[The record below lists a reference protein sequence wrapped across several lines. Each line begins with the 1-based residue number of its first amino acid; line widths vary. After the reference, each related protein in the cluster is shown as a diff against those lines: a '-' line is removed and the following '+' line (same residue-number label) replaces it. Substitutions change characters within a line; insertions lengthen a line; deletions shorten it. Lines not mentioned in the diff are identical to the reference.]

1 MHTSHLVLTN
11 KMSEL
16 DRLRDFLEDL
26 ANQWDIPPAV
36 GMSVNL
42 ALEEAFANI
51 VNYAFKD
58 KLSHEI
64 AFGFHK
70 KDDQLVISISDHGQ
84 PFDPTNRPSPD
95 LTLSAEDRPI
105 GGLGIFLVNK
115 IMDKVEYER
124 KKNTNQL
131 TLTKLIDQ

>member
-1 MHTSHLVLTN
+1 METSQLVLTN
-11 KMSEL
+11 KISEL
-16 DRLRDFLEDL
+16 NKLRDFLEDI
-26 ANQWDIPPAV
+26 AEPWDIPPAV
-36 GMSVNL
+36 SMSVNL

-51 VNYAFKD
+51 VNYGFTDGGEHRITFCFKKQD
-58 KLSHEI
+58 KR
-64 AFGFHK
+64 
-70 KDDQLVISISDHGQ
+70 LVISITDHGQ
-84 PFDPTNRPSPD
+84 AFDPTRQSPPD
-95 LTLSAEDRPI
+95 TSLPAEDRPI

>member
-16 DRLRDFLEDL
+16 DKLRDFLEDI
-26 ANQWDIPPAV
+26 ASQWGIPPAV

-58 KLSHEI
+58 ELPHEI
-64 AFGFHK
+64 AFRFQK
-70 KDDQLVISISDHGQ
+70 KDDQLVISISDDGQ
-84 PFDPTNRPSPD
+84 SFDPTKKSAPD
-95 LTLSAEDRPI
+95 LTLPAEERPI
-105 GGLGIFLVNK
+105 GGLGILLVTK
-115 IMDKVEYER
+115 IMDKVEYKR
-124 KKNTNQL
+124 MDNTNQL
-131 TLTKLIDQ
+131 TLTKQINQ